1 MQMATKH
8 EKSSDNSKSLSVK
21 MIDPFQKIDNVVKTY
36 REKYKKEEEE
46 LQSYLEYKSLSK
58 YANFDSLIKI
68 IYMC

>member
-1 MQMATKH
+1 MATKH

>member
-1 MQMATKH
+1 MATKH

-58 YANFDSLIKI
+58 YTNFDSLIKI